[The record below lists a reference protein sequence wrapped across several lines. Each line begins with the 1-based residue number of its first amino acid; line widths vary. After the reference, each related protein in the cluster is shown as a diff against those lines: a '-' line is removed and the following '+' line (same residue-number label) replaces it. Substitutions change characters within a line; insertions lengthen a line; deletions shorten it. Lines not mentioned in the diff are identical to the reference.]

1 MKRFNKPYSEWRD
14 GLYKWAKRLADAN
27 CLYHAWVYRN
37 IHSAAIRSRDYQR
50 LDEYY
55 KYGNACPMEY
65 AAAITPF
72 GARILEEVGITFTDL
87 EKIEINELLEKWENA
102 NNK

>member
-14 GLYKWAKRLADAN
+14 GLYKWAKRLDEAI
-27 CLYHAWVYRN
+27 CPYHAWVYRN
-37 IHSAAIRSRDYQR
+37 IYSAAMRNSGYQR

-55 KYGNACPMEY
+55 KYGNARPMEY
-65 AAAITPF
+65 SAAITPF

-87 EKIEINELLEKWENA
+87 EKIEINELLEEWENA
-102 NNK
+102 SNR